1 MEKET
6 KVRLPVLD
14 GLRGYF
20 ILWIGIFNTLSILQV
35 LSSNVYIAGILLL
48 INDKGWFCLCGIF
61 GYSFGLLLQS
71 EEGLKV
77 FLKRMV
83 LLFLLGVINSFLFYG
98 DILKDYALIGLLLYS
113 LQNPIKRHPHVSL
126 GLVSVLMLLSLYWI
140 DSDMAKAGNFAQIL
154 KAKGWLAPITYNL
167 QLYIQSKYFLICYHL
182 EMFWLVLIGYL
193 ASQLGIKKLV
203 FWICSSVPKNLQ
215 LYLFLD
221 VIIIGIW
228 LMNTTNKLGN
238 YGYLF
243 HILFFSFWYMLGL
256 VQVMSKLPKLGS
268 FFAEMGKCTLSLYL
282 CQNVILYLMI
292 LLTLEC
298 SKMIDILFLGLQM
311 GLIVWFRFD
320 KRFLGSRFVEKYWRA
335 LALRKWS

>member
-6 KVRLPVLD
+6 KVRLQVLD

-20 ILWIGIFNTLSILQV
+20 ILWIGIFNTLSILQA
-35 LSSNVYIAGILLL
+35 LSPNVYIAGILLL

-71 EEGLKV
+71 EEGRKV

-83 LLFLLGVINSFLFYG
+83 LLFLLGIINSFLFYG

-113 LQNPIKRHPHVSL
+113 LQNPIKKHTYVSL

-167 QLYIQSKYFLICYHL
+167 QMYIQSKYFLICYHL
-182 EMFWLVLIGYL
+182 EMFWLVLLGYV
-193 ASQLGIKKLV
+193 ASQQGIERLV
-203 FWICSSVPKNLQ
+203 FWICSSVRKNFQ
-215 LYLFLD
+215 LYLILD
-221 VIIIGIW
+221 VIMIGIW
-228 LMNTTNKLGN
+228 LMNTTNRLGN

-243 HILFFSFWYMLGL
+243 HILFFSIWYMLGL
-256 VQVMSKLPKLGS
+256 VQVMTKLPKLGS
-268 FFAEMGKCTLSLYL
+268 FLAEMGKCTLSLYL
-282 CQNVILYLMI
+282 CQNVILYVMI
-292 LLTLEC
+292 LLNIGY
-298 SKMIDILFLGLQM
+298 SKMIVMLFITLQI
-311 GLIVWFRFD
+311 GLIIWFRFD
-320 KRFLGSRFVEKYWRA
+320 KRFLGSRFVERCWRA
-335 LALRKWS
+335 LALRKLR

>member
-6 KVRLPVLD
+6 KVRLQVLD

-20 ILWIGIFNTLSILQV
+20 ILWIGIFNTLSILQT
-35 LSSNVYIAGILLL
+35 LSPNVYIAGILLL

-83 LLFLLGVINSFLFYG
+83 LLFLLGIINSFLFYG

-113 LQNPIKRHPHVSL
+113 LQNPINKHPQWSL
-126 GLVSVLMLLSLYWI
+126 GIVSALVLLSLYWV
-140 DSDMAKAGNFAQIL
+140 DFDMAKAGNFAQIL

-182 EMFWLVLIGYL
+182 EMLWLVLIGYL
-193 ASQLGIKKLV
+193 ASQQGIERLV
-203 FWICSSVPKNLQ
+203 FWICSSVRKNFQ

-221 VIIIGIW
+221 VIMIGIW
-228 LMNTTNKLGN
+228 LMNTTNKLRN

-243 HILFFSFWYMLGL
+243 HILFFSIWYMLGL
-256 VQVMSKLPKLGS
+256 VQVMTKLPKLGS
-268 FFAEMGKCTLSLYL
+268 FLAEMGKCTLSLYL
-282 CQNVILYLMI
+282 CQNVTLYLMI
-292 LLTLEC
+292 LLNLEC
-298 SKMIDILFLGLQM
+298 SMMTSTLFLGLQI
-311 GLIVWFRFD
+311 GLIIWFRFD
-320 KRFLGSRFVEKYWRA
+320 KRFLGSRFVERYWRA
-335 LALRKWS
+335 LALKKWG